1 MILLSEENLNNALKQ
16 VSSMLQDGDMADTL
30 KSLMDGL
37 NLSAPSPSDDNED
50 ENNGATE
57 KLIRMATKMLNNPN
71 MKSDPKINLLNS
83 LKPYLNK
90 HRKSKVDQCIK
101 FLSMSKAMVFLNENT

>member
-1 MILLSEENLNNALKQ
+1 MSDGNLDNALKQ

-30 KSLMDGL
+30 KNLMDGL
-37 NLSAPSPSDDNED
+37 NLSSPSPTEDSDDESNND
-50 ENNGATE
+50 ETE

-83 LKPYLNK
+83 LKPYLNR

>member
-1 MILLSEENLNNALKQ
+1 MSEENLNNALKQ

-30 KSLMDGL
+30 KNLMEGL
-37 NLSAPSPSDDNED
+37 NLSAPSPSDDSKD
-50 ENNGATE
+50 ENNDETE

-90 HRKSKVDQCIK
+90 HRKGKVDQCIK

>member
-1 MILLSEENLNNALKQ
+1 MSEEKLNDALKQ

-30 KSLMDGL
+30 KNLMDGL
-37 NLSAPSPSDDNED
+37 NLSAPSPSDDSED
-50 ENNGATE
+50 ENNDETE
-57 KLIRMATKMLNNPN
+57 KLIRMATKMLNNPS

-90 HRKSKVDQCIK
+90 HRKGKVDQCIK

>member
-1 MILLSEENLNNALKQ
+1 MSEENLNNALKQ

-30 KSLMDGL
+30 KNLMDGL
-37 NLSAPSPSDDNED
+37 NLSSPSPSDDSED
-50 ENNGATE
+50 ENNDETE
-57 KLIRMATKMLNNPN
+57 KLIRMATKMLNNPS

-90 HRKSKVDQCIK
+90 HRKGKVDQCIK

>member
-1 MILLSEENLNNALKQ
+1 MILLSEEKLNDALKQ

-30 KSLMDGL
+30 KNLMDGL
-37 NLSAPSPSDDNED
+37 NLSAPSPSDDNSE
-50 ENNGATE
+50 ENNDETE

-90 HRKSKVDQCIK
+90 HRKIKVDQCIK